1 MSQRIAALFG
11 LTWNPFSAD
20 VPVEALWRNAK
31 LEEFCW
37 RMEELVRGGGFA
49 LITGPP
55 GTGKSVALR
64 LLAHH
69 LQTLPDI
76 TAGALTRPQS
86 SMADFYRELGS
97 LFGLQLRPHNRWAGF
112 KTLRDLWL
120 THVEAT
126 RVRPVLLV
134 DEAQEMHP
142 ATLAE
147 LRILASADFDARSIL
162 TVVLCGDGRLTDQF
176 RREELLPIATRIRVR
191 LTLEPLTPKE
201 LLDWLRYTL
210 AQAGGSHLITPEVMT
225 AMSEHAL
232 GNLRVLANIGH
243 ELLATAARRELA
255 QIDQKLYLET
265 FASQS
270 RPRTRSQATPAT
282 APRSMP

>member
-1 MSQRIAALFG
+1 VTHRLTALYG

-20 VPVEALWRNAK
+20 VPVEALWRSAK
-31 LEEFCW
+31 LEDFCW
-37 RMEELVRGGGFA
+37 RMEDLVRSGGFA

-86 SMADFYRELGS
+86 ALADFYRELGA

-112 KTLRDLWL
+112 KALRDLWL
-120 THVEAT
+120 AHVEAT
-126 RVRPVLLV
+126 HVRPVVLI
-134 DEAQEMHP
+134 DEAQEMHS

-147 LRILASADFDARSIL
+147 LRILASSDFDARSIL

-201 LLDWLRYTL
+201 LLEWLHHAL
-210 AQAGGSHLITPEVMT
+210 AQAGSPQLMTPEVMT
-225 AMSEHAL
+225 ALSEHAL
-232 GNLRVLANIGH
+232 GNLRVLANMGN
-243 ELLATAARRELA
+243 ELLATAARRELP

-265 FASQS
+265 FASQP
-270 RPRTRSQATPAT
+270 RPRTRNPATPAS
-282 APRSMP
+282 APRSLP